1 MKKYVFYKGL
11 NECDFSVCQEFIDR
25 KTSFFLKVL
34 VSHGFLG
41 ENVLVLSFTPKSV
54 TCKCGS

>member
-11 NECDFSVCQEFIDR
+11 NECDFSVCQEFIDW

-34 VSHGFLG
+34 LSHAFLG
-41 ENVLVLSFTPKSV
+41 GKFTCLQFYTEV
-54 TCKCGS
+54 GDM